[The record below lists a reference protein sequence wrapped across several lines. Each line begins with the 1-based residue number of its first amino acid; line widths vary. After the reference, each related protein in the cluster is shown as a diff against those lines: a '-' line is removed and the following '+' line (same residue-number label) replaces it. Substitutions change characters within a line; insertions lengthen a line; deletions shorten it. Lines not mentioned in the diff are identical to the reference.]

1 MDSILATPR
10 FRTLTK
16 SDTVLQ
22 TYTCASITGD
32 PMAPNI
38 IQGFKSLY
46 VVVTGDVVVKND
58 YGTAVTFTAVPAGVE
73 LHVEGHYL
81 MAATS
86 ATVIGYF

>member
-1 MDSILATPR
+1 MDSILATSR

-16 SDTVLQ
+16 SDTVIQ
-22 TYTCASITGD
+22 TYDCATVTGAEK
-32 PMAPNI
+32 PLK

-46 VVVTGDVVVKND
+46 VAVTGDVVVKND
-58 YGTAVTFTAVPAGVE
+58 AGTAVTFPAVPAGVE

>member
-10 FRTLTK
+10 FKTLTK

-22 TYTCASITGD
+22 VYECATVTGAEK
-32 PMAPNI
+32 PCI

-58 YGTAVTFTAVPAGVE
+58 AGTSVTFTAVPAGVE
-73 LHVEGHYL
+73 LHVQGNYL